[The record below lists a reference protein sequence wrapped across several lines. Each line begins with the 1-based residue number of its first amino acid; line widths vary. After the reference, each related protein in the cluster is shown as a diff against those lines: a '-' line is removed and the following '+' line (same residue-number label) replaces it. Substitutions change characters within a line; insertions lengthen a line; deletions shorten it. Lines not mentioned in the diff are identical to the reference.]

1 MSRRGL
7 AFGCL
12 LGGTA
17 LALIASG
24 RPWWQAVGEGVV
36 AKITGSEATGGL
48 SQALA
53 IVVLAGT
60 LLILALRARG
70 RRVVGTLLLLVGL
83 GMALAGGLRRQ
94 PNPEAVRSQVPE
106 VSLVDALNLSAT
118 VWPWVYA
125 LSGVLIAA
133 GAAVTMIT
141 ASRWPA
147 RSDRYQA
154 QPSQGEAGASDDDSA
169 ELWKALDAGVDPTAT
184 DASVGNR
191 APPHGARLAHE
202 RQPQRAERAMDTE
215 GAVLPPLA
223 STTAADSPRDARAA
237 ERQTDDRKTRHHDTP
252 TVTDP
257 EVRDRRTGDTMD
269 GTEPERQL
277 PWSPRSQVPGK
288 VQRGRGERRE

>member
-24 RPWWQAVGEGVV
+24 QPWWQAVGEGVV
-36 AKITGSEATGGL
+36 AKITGTEATGGL

-70 RRVVGTLLLLVGL
+70 RRLIGTLLLLVGL
-83 GMALAGGLRRQ
+83 GIALAGGLRRQ
-94 PNPEAVRSQVPE
+94 PNPETVRSQVPE
-106 VSLVDALNLSAT
+106 ASLVDALNLSAT
-118 VWPWVYA
+118 VWPWVHA

-141 ASRWPA
+141 AGRWPA

-191 APPHGARLAHE
+191 APSHG
-202 RQPQRAERAMDTE
+202 
-215 GAVLPPLA
+215 GGVSGGVLPPRA
-223 STTAADSPRDARAA
+223 TTTAADSPRDARAA
-237 ERQTDDRKTRHHDTP
+237 ERQTDDRKTRDPDTP

-269 GTEPERQL
+269 GTEPARQL